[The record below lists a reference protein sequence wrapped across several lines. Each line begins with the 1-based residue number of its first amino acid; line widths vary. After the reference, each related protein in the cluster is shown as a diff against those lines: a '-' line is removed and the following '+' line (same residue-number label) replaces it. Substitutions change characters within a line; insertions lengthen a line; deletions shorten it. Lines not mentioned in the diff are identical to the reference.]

1 MELLTKNFYI
11 NLEHRKDRVQ
21 HVCKQFENL
30 GVSGERFNA
39 VKTKSGAVGCTIS
52 HIKCLELAIE
62 RDYPQVFIC
71 EDDILF
77 TDVGTFKKS
86 ITQFRDSGI
95 EWDVLFVSGNN
106 GPPFEPVSEFCVRTY
121 NCQCGTGYIV
131 NQAYYPTLLA
141 NLREGLS
148 NLMREPTNKP
158 MYALDV
164 YWKRLQA
171 TDRWYLLTPLTVAQA
186 ACYSDIE
193 ERNVDYKS
201 LMLDLE
207 KPWLQARYE
216 EQLRKMNEGR

>member
-1 MELLTKNFYI
+1 MELLEHTLYI
-11 NLEHRKDRVQ
+11 NLEHRKDRML
-21 HVCKQFENL
+21 HASKQFEML
-30 GVSGERFNA
+30 GISGERFNA

-52 HIKCLELAIE
+52 HIKCLELAMQRE
-62 RDYPQVFIC
+62 YEQVFIC

-77 TDVGTFKKS
+77 TDTKSFKNS

-106 GPPFEPVSEFCVRTY
+106 GPPFQPVSEFCVRTY

-131 NQAYYPTLLA
+131 KKHYYSTLLT
-141 NLREGLS
+141 NMRKGLS

-164 YWKRLQA
+164 YWKQLQA
-171 TDRWYLLTPLTVAQA
+171 TDKWYLITPLTVVQA

-193 ERNVDYKS
+193 EKNVDYKS

-207 KPWLQARYE
+207 KPWLQQRYDE
-216 EQLRKMNEGR
+216 HIRKMNNK